1 MVTAW
6 IWAACLVDK
15 KNLFSV
21 SNSWLCRDPPTC
33 KCLWVCACLISSS
46 TQSDAEKKIEGKRSR
61 REMPSQ
67 TKVDQWYLVMSVSY
81 VSEHLINKNLYY
93 AWVKKI

>member
-1 MVTAW
+1 M
-6 IWAACLVDK
+6 L
-15 KNLFSV
+15 
-21 SNSWLCRDPPTC
+21 
-33 KCLWVCACLISSS
+33 CLISSS

-93 AWVKKI
+93 AWVKKNLNDKAVFYTFFGDMLKRLIKNTCL